1 METPIGVIIKEIAN
15 EKNIKMGQLAELS
28 GRTRQG
34 MYVVFGRSD
43 MKNEEIE
50 EWAGILGVSKD
61 YIFNKWKN
69 NGKSDT
75 SVDSEYL
82 LKHLAALEHQFK
94 AQTEQSKAL
103 ADQLQSQLA
112 VKDKQIERLMDLLGK
127 LSPASDESKV
137 LSHPALMALVA

>member
-15 EKNIKMGQLAELS
+15 EKNLKLGQLAELS

-34 MYVVFGRSD
+34 IYVVFGRSE

-69 NGKSDT
+69 SGKSENGLGSAYLMEHLT
-75 SVDSEYL
+75 S
-82 LKHLAALEHQFK
+82 LEQQFK
-94 AQTEQSKAL
+94 ALTEQSKAL

-127 LSPASDESKV
+127 LSPASEESKV
-137 LSHPALMALVA
+137 FTHPAVLADAA